1 MRTSDSLRIGDAE
14 RDAAVAALT
23 RHFTEGRLTQ
33 PEHEERIEAAMR
45 SRTGADL
52 RRLFADLPRLGEP
65 LPPARRAAGSP
76 SRAIVVSPLVVA
88 LMLALGVF
96 VFANALPVV
105 VVLIFA
111 LVTTRIA
118 LGAVARPRRRSWP
131 YDAWRDPDRGTSA
144 KVDAANANSWQA
156 KSPWGDWRSSQSWS
170 GDEPGRKG
178 GSAG

>member
-33 PEHEERIEAAMR
+33 PEHEERIDAAIR
-45 SRTGADL
+45 ARTGADL

-65 LPPARRAAGSP
+65 LPPARRDRGSP
-76 SRAIVVSPLVVA
+76 SRAIVMSPLVVA

-96 VFANALPVV
+96 VFANVLPVV
-105 VVLIFA
+105 VVLVFA

-118 LGAVARPRRRSWP
+118 LGALARPQRRSWR
-131 YDAWRDPDRGTSA
+131 YDAWQDPNRAGWNG
-144 KVDAANANSWQA
+144 NAWQA
-156 KSPWGDWRSSQSWS
+156 KNPWSDGQSSQSSQSWS

-178 GSAG
+178 GSR

>member
-33 PEHEERIEAAMR
+33 PEHEERIEAAIR
-45 SRTGADL
+45 ARTGADL

-65 LPPARRAAGSP
+65 LPPVRRDRGSP

-96 VFANALPVV
+96 VFANVLPVV
-105 VVLIFA
+105 VVLVFA

-118 LGAVARPRRRSWP
+118 LGTLARPQRRSWRS
-131 YDAWRDPDRGTSA
+131 DAWQDPNRG
-144 KVDAANANSWQA
+144 AAWNGNSWQA
-156 KSPWGDWRSSQSWS
+156 RSTWGDRRSSPPWS

>member
-33 PEHEERIEAAMR
+33 PEHEERIEAAIR
-45 SRTGADL
+45 ARTGSDL

-65 LPPARRAAGSP
+65 LPPARRDRGSP
-76 SRAIVVSPLVVA
+76 SRAIVMSPLVVA

-96 VFANALPVV
+96 VFANVLPVV
-105 VVLIFA
+105 VVLVFA

-118 LGAVARPRRRSWP
+118 LGALARPQRRGWR
-131 YDAWRDPDRGTSA
+131 YDAWQDPNRGA
-144 KVDAANANSWQA
+144 GWNSNLWQA
-156 KSPWGDWRSSQSWS
+156 KNPWDDGRSSQSSQAWS
-170 GDEPGRKG
+170 GDEPGRKS
-178 GSAG
+178 GSR